1 MVLDKI
7 RSLLKRGGSE
17 ECGKG
22 VERQPTQSV
31 NVYETA
37 LSDLRSG
44 LLDGN
49 YALIVWDKV
58 CDDPGMKPDLL
69 NVVAVIDGGFLVYTG
84 IKEGKV
90 FSIQLMSGSAR
101 GFLTVYIVTRS
112 FLDKLIK
119 RFESSNKRMGV
130 DPEEVAVIHVLSPE
144 ILKKFYEIESSTCLV
159 VPAPR
164 SLAENLINEVVNEIE
179 KRLRS
184 VAEAS
189 KQVGLP
195 QPEAGGK

>member
-69 NVVAVIDGGFLVYTG
+69 NVVAVIDGGFLAYTG

-90 FSIQLMSGSAR
+90 FSIQLISSSAR